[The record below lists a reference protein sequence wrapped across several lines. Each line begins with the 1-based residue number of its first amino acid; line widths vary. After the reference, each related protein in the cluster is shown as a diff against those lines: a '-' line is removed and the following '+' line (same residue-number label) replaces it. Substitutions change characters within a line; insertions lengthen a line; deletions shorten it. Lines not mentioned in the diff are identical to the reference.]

1 MYIFNNVFFYYMRVF
16 FVYMLKMCVN
26 LILFKLFLN
35 ELLYVFYFI
44 NNKINFDVI
53 DENYFLYS
61 EI

>member
-16 FVYMLKMCVN
+16 FVYMLKMCVI
-26 LILFKLFLN
+26 LILFKLYLN

>member
-1 MYIFNNVFFYYMRVF
+1 
-16 FVYMLKMCVN
+16 MCVI
-26 LILFKLFLN
+26 LILFKLYLN

>member
-16 FVYMLKMCVN
+16 FVYMLKMCVI
-26 LILFKLFLN
+26 LILFKLYLN

-53 DENYFLYS
+53 DENYFLYK